1 MGIKYNYSKKDVMN
15 GKFVE
20 VNSKAYIYIE
30 DGENS
35 RIRIP
40 NDEYKSGDKI
50 TLAGN
55 IVRYI
60 KKEEIEYAFNC
71 RTYCMF
77 NGIRCWVNSELD
89 DGRVWLMALIDIR
102 NKEEVEKVLKLGFKK
117 DETGDPRDPGTY
129 SGAFNKDDLS
139 EFIYE
144 KKAIPG
150 LPFKEE

>member
-1 MGIKYNYSKKDVMN
+1 MKKILEGQYAYVENNIYELIYIDGEYIDIPRVAIRFRGQFSQVPEGFIKKSD
-15 GKFVE
+15 
-20 VNSKAYIYIE
+20 YIYVK
-30 DGENS
+30 D
-35 RIRIP
+35 
-40 NDEYKSGDKI
+40 
-50 TLAGN
+50 
-55 IVRYI
+55 I

-150 LPFKEE
+150 LPFKE

>member
-1 MGIKYNYSKKDVMN
+1 MKRVLEGKYAYIKNCIYKYYISYNYDVKEEYYTIELLDTNNVNLKEWSKDKYGRWLKD
-15 GKFVE
+15 
-20 VNSKAYIYIE
+20 
-30 DGENS
+30 
-35 RIRIP
+35 
-40 NDEYKSGDKI
+40 
-50 TLAGN
+50 
-55 IVRYI
+55 I

-150 LPFKEE
+150 LPFKE

>member
-1 MGIKYNYSKKDVMN
+1 MGIKYNYGKKDVMN

-77 NGIRCWVNSELD
+77 NGIKCWVNSELD
-89 DGRVWLMALIDIR
+89 DGRVWLMALIDIK

>member
-1 MGIKYNYSKKDVMN
+1 MRIKYSYGKKDVMN

-60 KKEEIEYAFNC
+60 
-71 RTYCMF
+71 
-77 NGIRCWVNSELD
+77 
-89 DGRVWLMALIDIR
+89 
-102 NKEEVEKVLKLGFKK
+102 
-117 DETGDPRDPGTY
+117 
-129 SGAFNKDDLS
+129 
-139 EFIYE
+139 
-144 KKAIPG
+144 
-150 LPFKEE
+150 

>member
-1 MGIKYNYSKKDVMN
+1 MKKVMSRQYVYINHILYKLYTNYDYSHGKEYYTIELLDANNVNLNGWSKDKYGRWLKD
-15 GKFVE
+15 
-20 VNSKAYIYIE
+20 
-30 DGENS
+30 
-35 RIRIP
+35 
-40 NDEYKSGDKI
+40 
-50 TLAGN
+50 
-55 IVRYI
+55 I

-89 DGRVWLMALIDIR
+89 DGKVWLMALIDIR